1 MKNDFFALF
10 LTNNLLKKRLTNNEN
25 LGAGKKAL
33 GVGLV
38 LDIVEGATALAV
50 DRLGVHWQG
59 ALVVRD
65 EIAHIVSTLLLR

>member
-33 GVGLV
+33 
-38 LDIVEGATALAV
+38 ERWSGAGH
-50 DRLGVHWQG
+50 R
-59 ALVVRD
+59 
-65 EIAHIVSTLLLR
+65 